1 MIAIYALATTRMPM
15 MDDKQFRAETAY
27 QASLILTENLLHA
40 GLLTEKEFC
49 KAKELLLAR
58 YKPSLGRL
66 FSEFG

>member
-1 MIAIYALATTRMPM
+1 M
-15 MDDKQFRAETAY
+15 MDDEQFRAETAY
-27 QASLILTENLLHA
+27 QASLILTVNLLHS